1 MWYLCQTLRVRMGK
15 PETVDRLCIKCHTK
29 TVHEIRDR
37 TVAGVKVVC
46 TDCGFSQIV
55 TKLET

>member
-1 MWYLCQTLRVRMGK
+1 MGK

-29 TVHEIRDR
+29 TVHEIRDK